1 MKEITL
7 DLIKRSIP
15 ILLLI
20 ICIYSIRTCNEYK
33 QEAKQAT
40 RNLKVVM
47 DTVTNYREVNG
58 KRYAENLVLSLTINE
73 LKSTNTKLAN
83 DIKSLSK
90 RSKGG
95 LNGTSVVVV
104 HDTIYSTELV
114 TDSNVSFTY
123 SDSCIDLSVDSGML
137 AYQIKPFEVTI
148 IQRKEGNKVIASAN
162 YSGCGEIVGISSII
176 IEEKKKKKLPW
187 FWIGLGSG
195 VILRSLL

>member
-33 QEAKQAT
+33 QEAKQAKS
-40 RNLKVVM
+40 NLKVVM
-47 DTVTNYREVNG
+47 DTVTSYREVNG

-95 LNGTSVVVV
+95 LNGTSVIVV

-114 TDSNVSFTY
+114 TDSNVSFAY

-148 IQRKEGNKVIASAN
+148 IQRKEGNQVIASAN

>member
-176 IEEKKKKKLPW
+176 IEDKKKKKLPW